1 MRYFFVLFC
10 LAMLAWSGPASAES
24 PLVRAE
30 ARTATIACAG
40 AAAEVNG
47 SRNTLTFTGAC
58 KGLQIRGE
66 ANNVTVALAQGVLI
80 DIEGNGNHVHFTAA
94 GAPRLRISGSH
105 NQILPQPGAPAP
117 AADTAK
123 LSGDDLDVALDCHGS
138 SVTLQG
144 VRVHYQLRGACKALT
159 VRGEANIVQAE
170 FAPKA
175 QVLVEGNGI
184 TLTYT
189 VVGDGAAPDIAVHGM
204 GSSVQRADAASA
216 AGAAPAA
223 ATAETTDSLPMLMHE
238 LDATVVK
245 TGALVKLPEAVFSG
259 AAVAPAGESQ
269 LGKLAALIAMIHPA
283 GLQLTGHD
291 PADPVL
297 AAQRVA
303 LVRSWLEAHGVS
315 VPVQRDVNIAPAGV
329 DVLILRQP

>member
-1 MRYFFVLFC
+1 MRVFVVLSS
-10 LAMLAWSGPASAES
+10 LAMLASGGPAWADS

-30 ARTATIACAG
+30 ASTGSIACAG

-47 SRNTLTFTGAC
+47 GHNTLAFTGAC
-58 KGLQIRGE
+58 KSLLIRGE
-66 ANNVTVALAQGVLI
+66 ANNVSVALAQGALI
-80 DIEGNGNHVHFTAA
+80 DIEGNGNQVKFTAA
-94 GAPRLRISGSH
+94 GAPRLKISGSH
-105 NQILPQPGAPAP
+105 NQVLPQPGAPAP
-117 AADTAK
+117 AADTAR
-123 LSGDDLDVALDCHGS
+123 LSGDDLDVVLDCHGN

-144 VRVHYQLRGACKALT
+144 VRVHYQLRGGCRALT
-159 VRGEANIVQAE
+159 VRGEANIVQVE

-184 TLTYT
+184 VLTYT
-189 VVGDGAAPDIAVHGM
+189 VVGDGVAPDIAVHGM
-204 GSSVQRADAASA
+204 GSSVQRAGAAS
-216 AGAAPAA
+216 AAPAA
-223 ATAETTDSLPMLMHE
+223 AAAQATDSLPVLMHA

-245 TGALVKLPEAVFSG
+245 TGTLVKLPEAVFTG

-269 LGKLAALIAMIHPA
+269 LGKLAALIGMIHPA

-303 LVRSWLEAHGVS
+303 LVRGWLDSHGVS
-315 VPVQRDVNIAPAGV
+315 LPVQRDVNTAPAGV
-329 DVLILRQP
+329 EVLILRQP